1 VVGCLDER
9 GKIFWHE
16 AFYEALQLEFHQY
29 QDALEFDNEYRLS
42 EEALRMDVL
51 VIKKNRDIQI
61 EKNIGRIFK
70 GHNIFE
76 FKSELDSFS
85 LWDYNKVL
93 GYALL
98 YSSFERV
105 PMSDITISI
114 ALTIHPREFFKFVV
128 NECGFTVQDLGNGIY
143 NVEGDIVPVQVL
155 ESKMLSSD
163 SNLFLRN
170 LRSNLST
177 EDMLKTLQFYKEYK
191 LLDDRN
197 VYLDRLVRANTHAFR
212 EVLNMSE
219 AVKEIFLESAE
230 KYGWLNDRFNDR
242 LSMEKKHI
250 AKKLLSLGISVEKV
264 AEATELPVD
273 TVESLL

>member
-1 VVGCLDER
+1 MGCLDER

-250 AKKLLSLGISVEKV
+250 AKKLLSLGNSVEKV